1 MKKEKLITSLQNYK
15 KELFLG
21 PLFKVLEVIFEL
33 FMPFLMKYIL
43 DEGINKS
50 IENNNYLPII
60 IPGLIILG
68 LTLFGLFSTLI
79 CQYFAS
85 IASQG
90 MGTDLRNRIFNKL
103 NNLSLKEIDSFGR
116 EKILTILSND
126 TIRIQE
132 GIAMV
137 IRLVIRAPVL
147 VIGSLIMSSFIS
159 IYAFYIFLVTTI
171 LLSLIIF
178 IVFKISSKKV
188 YKIQQT
194 NDKLSVISND
204 FFQGVRV
211 IKAFNKESDEIDKFK
226 ENTSLYYKETKI
238 NNFIS
243 SLVNPLT
250 YLVINFAALLIC
262 YLVNYNSGLFG
273 ISSGSLAALI
283 TYLNQ
288 ILTALVVISNLVLI
302 FSRAF
307 VAQKRISSFLNLNNS
322 VENFSLYSNLKVN
335 KGETLVSF
343 NNVAFKYD
351 VEHKNIVENLTFNIL
366 KGEKIGIIGGTGSGK
381 TTIVNLIERF
391 YDPSEGSIF
400 YKGVPLKEYDL
411 STLRNEIS
419 FVNQK
424 ATVFK
429 NSIKNNLL
437 ISNSN
442 ANEEEVFSALKDA
455 EAFDFVS
462 KYSDF
467 YEHFLV
473 EEGKNLSGG
482 QRQRISIA
490 RGLIKKSEILIL
502 DDSTSALDFLT
513 EKKVNKNIEKNK
525 DLTLIKISQRISS
538 LKNLDKIIV
547 LDHGKIDGIGTHEEL
562 MNSSK
567 VYKEIYES
575 QIGI

>member
-1 MKKEKLITSLQNYK
+1 MKKEKLITSLKNYK

-147 VIGSLIMSSFIS
+147 VVGSLIMSSFIS

-194 NDKLSVISND
+194 NDKLTVISND

-307 VAQKRISSFLNLNNS
+307 VAQKRIYSFLNLSNS

-335 KGETLVSF
+335 KGEILVSF
-343 NNVAFKYD
+343 DNVAFKYD

-437 ISNSN
+437 ISNTN

-462 KYSDF
+462 KYSDS

-562 MNSSK
+562 MNCSK